1 MAQGIRRERYST
13 QQRQPAAHQC
23 RIDQQRVLAL
33 TGRTSTQ
40 RWGSLQMPCIN
51 RAEQQGLREKGR
63 ARVRGSR
70 AEGEH
75 RQHLKLMSKQS
86 EGLIEGQRKTQRNDA
101 LHEDPCVDL
110 VCRKV
115 CKKKDM

>member
-23 RIDQQRVLAL
+23 RIEQQRVLAL

-51 RAEQQGLREKGR
+51 RAEQQGLIEGKRKSESAGLKGR
-63 ARVRGSR
+63 RR
-70 AEGEH
+70 A
-75 RQHLKLMSKQS
+75 QATSQ
-86 EGLIEGQRKTQRNDA
+86 A
-101 LHEDPCVDL
+101 HEQA
-110 VCRKV
+110 K
-115 CKKKDM
+115 